1 MSEYHVEFEEL
12 DLHWIVYE
20 VFPDKEV
27 SVEIMRFV
35 NRDQAESYV
44 ENVLLQKDS
53 DKNFD

>member
-27 SVEIMRFV
+27 SVEIMRNDFPK
-35 NRDQAESYV
+35 DQIRLGSAENHS
-44 ENVLLQKDS
+44 LILS
-53 DKNFD
+53 D